1 MVPAPR
7 LHIKDAQGEDRDVL
21 QGLLSL
27 QDAEVALP
35 LDSSGASCRLS
46 RYPHPCLCTP
56 SAGEEMSPSNH

>member
-46 RYPHPCLCTP
+46 RYSHSSPCPTV
-56 SAGEEMSPSNH
+56 ADE

>member
-27 QDAEVALP
+27 KNAEEALP

-46 RYPHPCLCTP
+46 RYSHSCPYITIV
-56 SAGEEMSPSNH
+56 NK